1 MACLIPKLRHHF
13 AEFLNKSSSN
23 RLRILIPSTCV
34 GLGYGLINNSLRS
47 FSWKQRIFNLAPKG
61 LPHHISGYTCCGFA
75 YNTPY
80 LLSQTYPTV
89 WIEYLSPS
97 LLRSNVITKHG
108 NINPLSI
115 AYAFQPRLRY
125 RLTLGG
131 VTWPRNP
138 WIFGGRDSRP
148 PYRYLCH
155 HQLLWDLQHS
165 SRYAFVGKHNAPLP
179 LKRVRSFG
187 TSLSPV
193 TFSAQNH

>member
-1 MACLIPKLRHHF
+1 MPTQHPTRLNRDNQTPGLATFLRH
-13 AEFLNKSSSN
+13 
-23 RLRILIPSTCV
+23 
-34 GLGYGLINNSLRS
+34 S
-47 FSWKQRIFNLAPKG
+47 FS
-61 LPHHISGYTCCGFA
+61 
-75 YNTPY
+75 
-80 LLSQTYPTV
+80 QT
-89 WIEYLSPS
+89 L
-97 LLRSNVITKHG
+97 NTKHG

-165 SRYAFVGKHNAPLP
+165 LRYAFIGKHNAPLP
-179 LKRVRSFG
+179 LASEFESSVNYLAPLHFRRR
-187 TSLSPV
+187 TTSPV
-193 TFSAQNH
+193 SYYAFFKGWLLLSQPPGCQSNPTTFPT